1 MTFIMQEYDGPPR
14 PREAVAMVR
23 TDDRGPMLTA
33 VDGHAVRVTS
43 ALDPGNRLHVEVLP
57 GPHEVDVEVTE
68 AETGLV
74 HAVPV
79 RFVAEANKV
88 YRVEVRAFQ
97 APGAPTFLTDA
108 YEVDRDSDARLG
120 PVAAGMP
127 AAP

>member
-1 MTFIMQEYDGPPR
+1 
-14 PREAVAMVR
+14 
-23 TDDRGPMLTA
+23 
-33 VDGHAVRVTS
+33 
-43 ALDPGNRLHVEVLP
+43 
-57 GPHEVDVEVTE
+57 VEVTE